1 MTIHPRRS
9 VLYMPGSNE
18 RALEKA
24 HSLPAD
30 GLILDLEDAVAPE
43 AKALARAQVAA
54 AVKAGGFGPREVIV
68 RVNGLDTEWAG
79 DDIAAVAHCGADAIL
94 FPKIQSAADVLQAIV
109 LLEQAGTP
117 ESLPIW
123 IMAETPRCILNID
136 SIAGASPRLTCIVAG
151 TSDLGRELRIR
162 PTPARDGAVGA
173 LTMIV
178 LAARAHGLD
187 AIDGVHLDLAD
198 EAGFEAV
205 CRQGRDMGFDG
216 KTLIH
221 PKQIEGANRAF
232 APSASELESA
242 RTITAAWKEARA
254 QGKGVVVVN
263 GRLVEKLHV
272 DEAERLIA
280 LHAAITAGAQAA
292 AA

>member
-1 MTIHPRRS
+1 MTIRPRRS
-9 VLYMPGSNE
+9 VLYMPGSNA

-24 HSLPAD
+24 RSLPAD
-30 GLILDLEDAVAPE
+30 GLILDLEDSVAPE

-94 FPKIQSAADVLQAIV
+94 FPKIQSAADVLQAI
-109 LLEQAGTP
+109 LMLEKAGAP
-117 ESLPIW
+117 ASLPIW

-232 APSASELESA
+232 APSEAELESA

-254 QGKGVVVVN
+254 QGKGIVVVN

-280 LHAAITAGAQAA
+280 LHAAITEGARAA